1 MDCFYYLVASYISSV
16 WLIEFLELLICYVYK
31 STKLLILGSECLI
44 AKKEAKS
51 KGAQKVSKDLSLK
64 STSFW
69 VMELHNC

>member
-51 KGAQKVSKDLSLK
+51 KGAKSKK
-64 STSFW
+64 RSFLE
-69 VMELHNC
+69 VYKFLGNGVA